1 MSGLSAKEP
10 QRQCIACRQSRD
22 KKELLR
28 FVAAPDKTL
37 LLDYR
42 QRLPGRGCYTCCNQG
57 CIGNAVKKN
66 AFKRAL
72 RTECRGS
79 ETQRLEHL
87 ISDAIAAK
95 IANLLGMAR
104 KAGMSVCGTE
114 AVRQSLASAVP
125 PALVVLAV
133 DISSA
138 FALKLEE
145 LAAKRNVEWAN
156 LFTKAEIGQL
166 HGQDQYSAVAVQSGL
181 LADRLL
187 SEVQR
192 YKQLAREN

>member
-1 MSGLSAKEP
+1 MTVTEP

-42 QRLPGRGCYTCCNQG
+42 QRLPGRGCYTCCDQA
-57 CIGNAVKKN
+57 CIRNAVKKN

-72 RTECRGS
+72 RTDCHGS
-79 ETQRLEHL
+79 ETERLEQL
-87 ISDAIAAK
+87 VSDAVVGK

-104 KAGMSVCGTE
+104 KAGVSVCGTE
-114 AVRQSLASAVP
+114 AVRDSLTRSAP

-138 FALKLEE
+138 FALKLTN
-145 LAAKRNVEWAN
+145 LAAKRNVAWIN
-156 LFTKAEIGQL
+156 LFTKEKIGRL
-166 HGQDQYSAVAVQSGL
+166 HGQDQYSALAVQSGL
-181 LADRLL
+181 LADKLL

-192 YKQLAREN
+192 YQQLAREN